1 MHKVKSEII
10 KYTSMFSKL
19 RHYVPKPCLMSL
31 YDSLVLSKISYAFEA
46 FGIASQNKLKDLQVL
61 QNRILRI
68 LQFKDRKY
76 STNAIH
82 KECNILKLIDL
93 YEFKILKFMHNVHYN
108 KGKLPSVFKG
118 YFEKN
123 EGSHTYPTRQSKDYK
138 IFRVNKTWGDKMIR
152 NKGAR
157 LWNELPSPIK
167 DISNPYTFAKKLKE
181 VLIDKY

>member
-1 MHKVKSEII
+1 MGVELKQSDDIKYLGIKLDNKLTWENHVHKVKSEII

-61 QNRILRI
+61 QNKILRI

-108 KGKLPSVFKG
+108 KGKLPSVFKR

-123 EGSHTYPTRQSKDYK
+123 EVSHTYPTRQCKDHK
-138 IFRVNKTWGDKMIR
+138 FF
-152 NKGAR
+152 
-157 LWNELPSPIK
+157 E
-167 DISNPYTFAKKLKE
+167 
-181 VLIDKY
+181 